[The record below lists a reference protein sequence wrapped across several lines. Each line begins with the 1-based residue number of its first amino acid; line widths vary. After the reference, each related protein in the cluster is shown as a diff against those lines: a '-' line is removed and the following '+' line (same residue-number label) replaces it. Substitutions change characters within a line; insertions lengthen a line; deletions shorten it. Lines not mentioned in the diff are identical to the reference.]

1 MDIKKGDMVYIL
13 KGELKRSDDK
23 SSKDGSGGGAKSRVG
38 RVLFVNKKRN
48 TVLVEGFNMVKRHS
62 KPSQKNQQGGIVTK
76 EAPIHRSKIA
86 LYSEELGGPTKIG
99 RKIVVGSDG
108 KKTRVR
114 ICRKTGN
121 EI

>member
-13 KGELKRSDDK
+13 KGELKRSEEK
-23 SSKDGSGGGAKSRVG
+23 GAKSGSDSGVKKRVG
-38 RVLFVNKKRN
+38 RVLYVNKKRN
-48 TVLVEGFNMVKRHS
+48 TVLVEGFNMVKRHT
-62 KPSQKNQQGGIVTK
+62 KPTQKNTQGGIITK

-86 LYSEELGGPTKIG
+86 LYSEELGGPTKIA
-99 RKIVVGSDG
+99 RKIVIGSDG
-108 KKTRVR
+108 KKSKVR